1 MENTIHT
8 LQNIFKISI
17 FCIPQYQRAYAW
29 EKDKQLPTYLD
40 DLRQQAFATD
50 RNQDKSYFLGT
61 LLLHQVDPL
70 NNDKNIHVVDGQQ
83 RLTS

>member
-1 MENTIHT
+1 MTFYYVKFF
-8 LQNIFKISI
+8 IFKISI
-17 FCIPQYQRAYAW
+17 FSIPQYQRAYAW

-70 NNDKNIHVVDGQQ
+70 NNDKNIHVGFI
-83 RLTS
+83 SNMFC